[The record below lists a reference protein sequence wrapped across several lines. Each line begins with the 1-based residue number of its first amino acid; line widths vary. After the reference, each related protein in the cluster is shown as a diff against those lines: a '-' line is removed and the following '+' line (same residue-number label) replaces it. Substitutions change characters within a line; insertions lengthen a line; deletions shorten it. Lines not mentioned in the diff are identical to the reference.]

1 MAKRVLGDRYE
12 LGEMIGTGG
21 MADVYLA
28 DDKRL
33 SRKVAV
39 KILRSDLLRDP
50 TFVTRFRKE
59 AFSAAGLNHPGIVA
73 VYDSGEEENK
83 SGSKTP
89 YIVMEF
95 VSGHT
100 LREVIQRGERL
111 PLLRVIE
118 LARGILDALDYSHKK
133 GIIHRDIKPG
143 NIMITDSGDIKVMD
157 FGIARALDESATMT
171 SSWSIIGTAQ
181 YLAPEQATGSIA
193 DARSDLYALGCVIYE
208 LLAGRP
214 PFTGDTPVAIAYQHV
229 SAELIKPS
237 QLVPELSEDI
247 DTFLE
252 VALAKNPD
260 HRYQSATAMSNDL
273 LKISQGQEITTQVPK
288 LKMGR
293 RKFILAG
300 AALAVIALFGS
311 LFIRGGDTTILTV
324 PNVVGLTENEARDL
338 LSKFTINI
346 QRAPN
351 QMIPRDRVATQLPV
365 ATSRVVQGTSIT
377 LTLSDGP
384 GDTTIPVGIIGT
396 SLAQARALLN
406 SVGLLI
412 ARTIPIDSELAP
424 GSVIKVSPEPGT
436 TVPAGSSVILEIASG
451 NVKVPNLIGASEI
464 QAKTT
469 LTQAGFMVR
478 IVEASDPTQVLG
490 IVLAQAPAAGEA
502 KTLGSFVTITINIA
516 GEPDEEDEFLP

>member
-1 MAKRVLGDRYE
+1 
-12 LGEMIGTGG
+12 
-21 MADVYLA
+21 
-28 DDKRL
+28 
-33 SRKVAV
+33 
-39 KILRSDLLRDP
+39 
-50 TFVTRFRKE
+50 
-59 AFSAAGLNHPGIVA
+59 
-73 VYDSGEEENK
+73 
-83 SGSKTP
+83 
-89 YIVMEF
+89 
-95 VSGHT
+95 
-100 LREVIQRGERL
+100 
-111 PLLRVIE
+111 
-118 LARGILDALDYSHKK
+118 
-133 GIIHRDIKPG
+133 
-143 NIMITDSGDIKVMD
+143 
-157 FGIARALDESATMT
+157 
-171 SSWSIIGTAQ
+171 
-181 YLAPEQATGSIA
+181 
-193 DARSDLYALGCVIYE
+193 
-208 LLAGRP
+208 
-214 PFTGDTPVAIAYQHV
+214 
-229 SAELIKPS
+229 
-237 QLVPELSEDI
+237 
-247 DTFLE
+247 
-252 VALAKNPD
+252 
-260 HRYQSATAMSNDL
+260 
-273 LKISQGQEITTQVPK
+273 
-288 LKMGR
+288 MGR